1 MSRLVVV
8 LVSLALTAVVTHAEP
23 VIARAAPPRMTA
35 VPPDDR
41 DGAMT
46 AIVSPPPRSESGADA
61 APLKLGEASEGWAT
75 ARLVAVLVVMVLGVP
90 VVLWARRR
98 RGGLAKLVAR
108 TGWLGQLVAE
118 PVASADRIEV
128 VSRRALSQ
136 REWLAVVR
144 VGDERF
150 LLAAT
155 AMRVS
160 MLGRLADAPA
170 EPVAF
175 DVELLTRTAQTED
188 RPPAPAPVIDA
199 SEDALRSAVARART
213 RLAALACADTELTG
227 RRA

>member
-1 MSRLVVV
+1 MSRLVIV
-8 LVSLALTAVVTHAEP
+8 LVGLALTVSAASGEP
-23 VIARAAPPRMTA
+23 VIARDPSAGMTV

-41 DGAMT
+41 GGATT
-46 AIVSPPPRSESGADA
+46 ATVSVPPPSQSGVDA

-75 ARLVAVLVVMVLGVP
+75 ARLVAVLVVMFLGVP

-160 MLGRLADAPA
+160 LLSRLADAPA
-170 EPVAF
+170 EPAAF
-175 DVELLTRTAQTED
+175 DVELLTRTAQAVD
-188 RPPAPAPVIDA
+188 QPPAPAPVIDA

-213 RLAALACADTELTG
+213 RLSALASVDAGMTG

>member
-8 LVSLALTAVVTHAEP
+8 LISLALTASVAHAKPVV
-23 VIARAAPPRMTA
+23 ARAASAGTT
-35 VPPDDR
+35 VIPPDGR
-41 DGAMT
+41 DGAAT
-46 AIVSPPPRSESGADA
+46 AIVSLPPPSPSGADA
-61 APLKLGEASEGWAT
+61 VPLKLGEASEGWAT
-75 ARLVAVLVVMVLGVP
+75 TRLVAVLVVMFLGVP
-90 VVLWARRR
+90 LALWARRR

-118 PVASADRIEV
+118 PVAPADRIEV

-160 MLGRLADAPA
+160 LLSRLADAPA

-175 DVELLTRTAQTED
+175 DVELLTRTTPAVD
-188 RPPAPAPVIDA
+188 PPPAPAPVIDA

-213 RLAALACADTELTG
+213 RLSALASVGAEMTG